1 MHENNS
7 KLKDFLVS
15 SAGKAVMIAV
25 LYFVI
30 WGIML
35 LFLTVF
41 EAPVVT
47 VIVAV
52 MLGCCGWRALNK
64 ITPSIFMV
72 MSVGGWAIY
81 FLVKGMLSV
90 AVGVFV
96 APFVIAKG
104 ITVKVQ
110 SDLK

>member
-1 MHENNS
+1 MEENNS
-7 KLKDFLVS
+7 KLKEFLAS
-15 SAGKAVMIAV
+15 SVGKAAMIVV
-25 LYFVI
+25 LYFI
-30 WGIML
+30 TWGFML
-35 LFLTVF
+35 AFLTVF
-41 EAPVVT
+41 DIPIVT
-47 VIVAV
+47 VIFAIA
-52 MLGCCGWRALNK
+52 MGSCGWRALNR

-104 ITVKVQ
+104 IAEKVQ
-110 SDLK
+110 QDLK